1 MIKFTRIACGLLA
14 ALALSATAAAQMEYG
29 GTRYPELIEV
39 PVGDGGVTHFVIGQY
54 AWGEMLAE
62 MGNLRNESSDRDRE
76 IATQL
81 FEARDTIPAGM
92 LFEAARRYA
101 SFDEEQAVYV
111 FFLAR
116 ARTFYDALRCVDSTA
131 LNAIEIITDMSGQ
144 EMAALLNITTDGNTI
159 AHTERMQRALARV
172 LASNE
177 ISTSEFSPWWI
188 CSGSDTAYFAAVN
201 NAEMPEAE
209 WLKNRS
215 LWPGI
220 EEQVRRNIRENEALL
235 AITLGTRELGNQPQ

>member
-1 MIKFTRIACGLLA
+1 MIEFTRIVCGLA
-14 ALALSATAAAQMEYG
+14 AAFTLSAASVAQDEYG

-39 PVGDGGVTHFVIGQY
+39 PVGDEGVTHFVVGQY
-54 AWGEMLAE
+54 GWGEMLAE
-62 MGNLRNESSDRDRE
+62 MGNLRAESADRDRE

-81 FEARDTIPAGM
+81 YEARDTIPAGM

-131 LNAIEIITDMSGQ
+131 MNAIEIITDMSGQ
-144 EMAALLNITTDGNTI
+144 EVAALLNITTDGNTV
-159 AHTERMQRALARV
+159 ARTERMQRALERV
-172 LASNE
+172 LSSGE
-177 ISTSEFSPWWI
+177 IATGQFSPWWI
-188 CSGSDTAYFAAVN
+188 CSGSDSAYFAAVN
-201 NAEMPEAE
+201 GAEMPEGE

-220 EEQVRRNIRENEALL
+220 EEQVRRNIRENQALL
-235 AITLGTRELGNQPQ
+235 AITLGTRELGSQPQ